1 MTGERDSPLFS
12 FFGRKCVFSFQHLA
26 YVQCLSDLA
35 TTGQKS
41 LFFPFYCFVAP
52 PKVRDDASILM
63 GGVHMEGKNVA
74 LAFMKNK
81 LFSFLSSPA
90 EKRGVMGMA
99 DALERG

>member
-63 GGVHMEGKNVA
+63 GGVHMEGKKCGFGVYEKE
-74 LAFMKNK
+74 AFFI
-81 LFSFLSSPA
+81 LIFS
-90 EKRGVMGMA
+90 R
-99 DALERG
+99 